1 MNRSALFVPLRA
13 RQAKDQ
19 ARENYGTIEFW
30 FRRTYGLTRTDPRFL
45 DATVADMLEDYW
57 MHTFYDDPKA
67 ADEIEDEDFDPEKV
81 AELIN
86 QPLPND
92 FEPLT

>member
-1 MNRSALFVPLRA
+1 MS
-13 RQAKDQ
+13 
-19 ARENYGTIEFW
+19 
-30 FRRTYGLTRTDPRFL
+30 
-45 DATVADMLEDYW
+45 DMLEDYW

>member
-1 MNRSALFVPLRA
+1 M
-13 RQAKDQ
+13 
-19 ARENYGTIEFW
+19 
-30 FRRTYGLTRTDPRFL
+30 TRTDPRFL

>member
-1 MNRSALFVPLRA
+1 MNRSALFAPLRA

-30 FRRTYGLTRTDPRFL
+30 FRRKYGLTRTDPRFL